1 MNQSKPEKTVKKGTK
16 YPALHE
22 MGINN
27 PSEIR
32 LELRPIARQEGDEDV
47 LRVHYKRAKTSF
59 LPASRKYRF
68 GRTSRTIVTDSGKP
82 EYAEDTE
89 ISGFLQKAVSEL
101 NQLVDLKNDHDV
113 LKSSLIDDL
122 DHLEKYL
129 DSKLNELRTQIS
141 KL

>member
-27 PSEIR
+27 PSEITHYS
-32 LELRPIARQEGDEDV
+32 LRQEGDEDV

-89 ISGFLQKAVSEL
+89 ISGFLQRAVAEL